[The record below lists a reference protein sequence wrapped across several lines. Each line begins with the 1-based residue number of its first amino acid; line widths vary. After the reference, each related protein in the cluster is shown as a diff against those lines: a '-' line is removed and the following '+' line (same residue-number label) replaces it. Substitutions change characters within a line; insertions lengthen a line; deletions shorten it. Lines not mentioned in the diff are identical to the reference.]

1 MAQIMPLLPASVQ
14 RQLAALPEERVQE
27 IEEIRCR
34 TGFPPEIVTAHG
46 LLHSSQTARFS
57 RQDAQTLIQKISHYS
72 LYTLEEELRR
82 GYITV
87 RGGHRI
93 GLAGHVLTENGQ
105 VLRLREVT
113 FFNIRL
119 AKQVIGA
126 ADRIVPYLVQDGRW
140 LSTLIIGAP
149 MTGKTTMLRD
159 LARQVSEGVARQK
172 IEGRKTGIV
181 DERSEIAGCV
191 AGVPQNQVGART
203 DVLDACPKAE
213 GMMMM
218 IRSMSPEVL
227 IVDEIGRKEDTEA
240 LLEALNAG
248 VSVMATAHGYS
259 LEQVRK
265 RPALAALF
273 ASDVFS
279 RFIIVTRQAGQS
291 DHAVRLHILDQK
303 GRTLFSGWE
312 ALK

>member
-1 MAQIMPLLPASVQ
+1 MAQIMPLLPVSVQ
-14 RQLAALPEERVQE
+14 RQLAALPEERVRE

-126 ADRIVPYLVQDGRW
+126 ADRIVPYLVHDGRW

>member
-1 MAQIMPLLPASVQ
+1 MAQIMPLLPVSVQ

-126 ADRIVPYLVQDGRW
+126 ADRIVPYLVQEGRW

-259 LEQVRK
+259 LEQVRR

>member
-126 ADRIVPYLVQDGRW
+126 ADRIVPYLVHDGRW